1 MNGQIERGTVSLLKH
16 VTLKK
21 RHKKKETLLDWMHG
35 NEMGMDDDDDG
46 KCGFS
51 SDCGMNSFEYKIALL
66 HSTTPHM

>member
-1 MNGQIERGTVSLLKH
+1 M
-16 VTLKK
+16 
-21 RHKKKETLLDWMHG
+21 MHG
-35 NEMGMDDDDDG
+35 NEMGMDDDG